1 MKTMLRWS
9 VAALVALTVAA
20 RGGAAD
26 DDKEEKIPLE
36 KVPKAVLDAVKAKFP
51 KAKLVSA
58 EKEKEDGKV
67 VYEINIKDGGKTV
80 EVTVTPEGKI
90 VSVEKTIAEKDL
102 PEAVT
107 EAFKKK
113 YPGATVKLV
122 EEVTKGDKVYFE
134 LQILT
139 KDKKKLEV
147 EFDPKGKFL
156 KEEKKGD
163 EKKEEKKE
171 GK

>member
-1 MKTMLRWS
+1 MNSMLRLS
-9 VAALVALTVAA
+9 AAALVVLMVTAL
-20 RGGAAD
+20 GASAD
-26 DDKEEKIPLE
+26 DEKEEKVPLD

-58 EKEKEDGKV
+58 EKEKEDGKL
-67 VYEINIKDGGKTV
+67 VYEINIKDDGKTV

-90 VSVEKTIAEKDL
+90 VSVEKTIKEKDL

-122 EEVTKGDKVYFE
+122 EEVVKGQKVYYE
-134 LQILT
+134 LQIVT

-156 KEEKKGD
+156 KEEKK
-163 EKKEEKKE
+163 KS
-171 GK
+171 